1 MAETLPQVQRPPL
14 ETEEGGRPPATG
26 QTGAVLFAE
35 LVWAHYWWEQ
45 ERHWHREAT
54 DPDTERAYR
63 EKLEEFEREQGAIIQ
78 VYWSTRAAS
87 AVALTEGHGKRRRRF
102 LRFLRIVE
110 DDREIR
116 LHRVSDWVTKASPRI
131 ADMLHQCDLLA
142 IRVGEILRGT
152 SERIAMR
159 WILAVQAHLLG
170 FLERTDK
177 VDPGDLDKLEKE
189 TVRLQ
194 LAELVK
200 IEDYYHRAATKAGR
214 IVYVSGML
222 LGTVIAAIAA
232 PLIALGLWAA
242 GTLESGGVQGLETT
256 FVCYGA
262 GTIGAL
268 VSALSRMGNGPGT
281 FNVDFEIGRPL
292 LRRLG
297 LYKPFVGAVFGV
309 AAYFLLASELLASK
323 QPGEAQALYF
333 YGIIAFFAGFSERF
347 TGVIFGN
354 AQRMFTKEDEAPEA
368 PEPRRA

>member
-1 MAETLPQVQRPPL
+1 MTETLPQVQRPPL
-14 ETEEGGRPPATG
+14 ETEAGERPDATG
-26 QTGAVLFAE
+26 QAGAVLFAE

-45 ERHWHREAT
+45 ERHWHKEAT
-54 DPDTERAYR
+54 DPETERRYR
-63 EKLEEFEREQGAIIQ
+63 AKLEEFEDEQGKIIQ

-87 AVALTEGHGKRRRRF
+87 AVALTQTKSKRRRRP
-102 LRFLRIVE
+102 LLRIIE

-142 IRVGEILRGT
+142 IRVSEILRGT

-170 FLERTDK
+170 FLERSEKLDRE
-177 VDPGDLDKLEKE
+177 DLEKQEKE

-222 LGTVIAAIAA
+222 LGMAIAA
-232 PLIALGLWAA
+232 VAAPILAGILWLA
-242 GTLESGGVQGLETT
+242 GTLESGSVQGLETT

-262 GTIGAL
+262 GAIGAL

-297 LYKPFVGAVFGV
+297 VYKPFVGAVFGV
-309 AAYFLLASELLASK
+309 ATYFLLASELLASK
-323 QPGEAQALYF
+323 APGEEQALYF
-333 YGIIAFFAGFSERF
+333 YGIVAFFAGFSERF
-347 TGVIFGN
+347 TGVVFGN
-354 AQRMFTKEDEAPEA
+354 AQRMFTKDDTTADPAPETRKA
-368 PEPRRA
+368 

>member
-1 MAETLPQVQRPPL
+1 MSETLPQVQRPPL
-14 ETEEGGRPPATG
+14 ETEEGGRPPSTG
-26 QTGAVLFAE
+26 QAGAVLFAE

-54 DPDTERAYR
+54 DPETEQRYRA
-63 EKLEEFEREQGAIIQ
+63 KLEEFERQQGTIIQ

-87 AVALTEGHGKRRRRF
+87 AVALTQTHSKRRRRR
-102 LRFLRIVE
+102 LLRIVE

-142 IRVGEILRGT
+142 IRVSEILRGT

-170 FLERTDK
+170 FLERTDRM
-177 VDPGDLDKLEKE
+177 DTEQLEKLEKE
-189 TVRLQ
+189 AVRLQ
-194 LAELVK
+194 MAELVK
-200 IEDYYHRAATKAGR
+200 IEDYYHRAANKAGR

-222 LGTVIAAIAA
+222 LGTAIAA
-232 PLIALGLWAA
+232 LAAPVLALILWLA

-262 GTIGAL
+262 GAIGAL
-268 VSALSRMGNGPGT
+268 VSALSRMGAGPGT
-281 FNVDFEIGRPL
+281 FSVDFEIGRPL

-297 LYKPFVGAVFGV
+297 VYKPFVGAVFGV

-323 QPGEAQALYF
+323 QPGEGQALYF
-333 YGIIAFFAGFSERF
+333 YGIVAFFAGFSERF

-354 AQRMFTKEDEAPEA
+354 AQRMFTKDEEA
-368 PEPRRA
+368 QQPDAKQL

>member
-1 MAETLPQVQRPPL
+1 MTETLPQVQRPPL
-14 ETEEGGRPPATG
+14 ESEEREGPPATG
-26 QTGAVLFAE
+26 QAGAVLFAE

-45 ERHWHREAT
+45 ERHWHKEAT
-54 DPDTERAYR
+54 DPDTERRYR
-63 EKLEEFEREQGAIIQ
+63 AKLEEFEREQGRIIQ

-87 AVALTEGHGKRRRRF
+87 AVALTETQSKRRRKV
-102 LRFLRIVE
+102 LRIVE

-142 IRVGEILRGT
+142 IRVSEILRGT

-170 FLERTDK
+170 FLERSER
-177 VDPGDLDKLEKE
+177 LDGEELEKQERE
-189 TVRLQ
+189 TVRQQ

-222 LGTVIAAIAA
+222 LGMAMAAIAA
-232 PLIALGLWAA
+232 PILAVILWIAGM
-242 GTLESGGVQGLETT
+242 LESGGVQGLETT

-262 GTIGAL
+262 GAIGAL

-297 LYKPFVGAVFGV
+297 VYKPFVGAIFGV
-309 AAYFLLASELLASK
+309 ATYFLLASELLASK
-323 QPGEAQALYF
+323 EPNEGQAIYF
-333 YGIIAFFAGFSERF
+333 YGIVAFFAGFSERF
-347 TGVIFGN
+347 TVVIFGN
-354 AQRMFTKEDEAPEA
+354 AQRMFTKDDAEPVAQ
-368 PEPRRA
+368 PEPRKT